1 MSQANLFTAVKHLL
15 LEWRNQIHQQK
26 FISAWICETVVNWK
40 QVHPKH
46 MMDDV
51 KCERDNQTS
60 IQHKSDPKA
69 IECVCL
75 MNELMSQVFWD
86 VSGLL
91 NGHLMN
97 ECGKVTLDTLTYFF
111 IVLMCIKLNQHIVN
125 YVYLTQCLLR
135 RKLSV
140 LHHCNKILGKLCLWL
155 YIMFSF
161 WH

>member
-1 MSQANLFTAVKHLL
+1 MEKPNTPAKIHFCMDLWNCCKLETGAPKTHDGWCEMWTRQPNKHPAQKWPKGHWMCLFD
-15 LEWRNQIHQQK
+15 EWI
-26 FISAWICETVVNWK
+26 
-40 QVHPKH
+40 
-46 MMDDV
+46 DV
-51 KCERDNQTS
+51 
-60 IQHKSDPKA
+60 A
-69 IECVCL
+69 
-75 MNELMSQVFWD
+75 
-86 VSGLL
+86 GLL
-91 NGHLMN
+91 RCFGSFKWSPDEWMWKGNTRHIN
-97 ECGKVTLDTLTYFF
+97 IFF